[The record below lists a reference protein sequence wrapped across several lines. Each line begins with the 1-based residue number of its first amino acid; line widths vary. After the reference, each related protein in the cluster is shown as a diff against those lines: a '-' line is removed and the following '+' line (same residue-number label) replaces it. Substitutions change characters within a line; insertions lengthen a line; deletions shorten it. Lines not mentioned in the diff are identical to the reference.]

1 MLKGYTRILSQQVKI
16 VLALSLAITISFG
29 LQAQNQLFKEDF
41 ENGLGSEWTVNN
53 LFSIVNSESWNG
65 NASGGSL
72 SGSNT
77 NSIDAVYQPTA
88 LQGGNKLDSVVFY
101 WYEEQDN
108 NGFRFQF
115 IDNANDTILGV
126 ASDNPQWE
134 ISTDGTPETQ
144 GYQNCFEFNANQGFN
159 TEYED
164 WTRVKI
170 TFDWQN
176 GEYTYEYDDQDD
188 GASSSGT
195 RALAK
200 STNVAKIFIKPG
212 YGQSCI
218 GPADHVIFDDIT
230 GYGDFTKKPVARF
243 SVPDTAYFG
252 QDICIKSNSLRA
264 TGYEWFVDGTEEST
278 ADELD
283 YSVGQSATTKTIKLV
298 VSNKNGTDTLTK
310 PLTVAPRQQPNAD
323 FLSDKNI
330 VDVLDI
336 VQFSDLTTGGP
347 SSWQWTFPNART
359 GSFIFPSAGTGG
371 SSGGITLTVQ
381 AHGDL
386 NTSNSFTTEAY
397 DVVDENGKTLK
408 SGIGGNGPQCSSGF
422 NNNTTINLSYS
433 ELKNYLKDG
442 KFSLTLTAKP
452 YNGDVDDICDQNDGF
467 QNDNTALEGRF
478 ILSYPTGQG
487 CLTVVSNTSSTKG
500 CGSFNR
506 SFANSDECGFT
517 ITETGLPQPS
527 NQSVFNNDTAQ
538 NPSVQFVLPG
548 SYDVCLEASN
558 KKGSDKICKNDFII
572 VREDYKIC
580 REDRATGN
588 YGLLLDQS
596 GQGSDYQSNRN
607 CSFTISPCAKNL
619 RFNFETFDLASGD
632 FLRVYDGTD
641 TSGTPLWDTTKYG
654 SQGLTGDLDGRAL
667 SKFRSSQT
675 GQVHVVFTSDRSN
688 QAEGFALGWIT
699 DSAAFQKPTA
709 GFEMPDTVCP
719 GDVFM
724 VQDTSS
730 GKNLNYTWN
739 FNNDSTITGAGSAPY
754 AFNQS
759 GSKFVELI
767 IDACGGGDTV
777 SQNVFVRNV
786 NTKPNGDF
794 TVNSTTTIVGGILNF
809 TANTKQ
815 CSNYFEWSFSEP
827 VQFVQGTGPGSKNP
841 KVRFLTEGPVDA
853 KLRIGN
859 EQDTIQVNKP
869 DYINVKCIPE
879 VRRTNSDVGISRVQL
894 GNLDNQSPIGQSGYT
909 DYFNMK
915 SATAELEEEQ
925 IITISRNTSVNAQ
938 NVKLWIDLNGDSD
951 FDESNEL
958 IASWDSSTATS
969 FTDTFKFSNPK
980 YLGERRM
987 RIGVNI
993 GDLANTP
1000 CGPNDVGE
1008 FEDYKLIITRD
1019 QTPPTFQLKGDDTL
1033 TLRACTPLS
1042 TLDTGAIAFD
1052 NLQGRLG
1059 PAKDS
1064 LSIDTTKAGLYSIK
1078 YFATDTSGNT
1088 GTRIQRIRVLPDT
1101 TKPTL
1106 TINGSDTALV
1116 SVFDTYSDPGIASS
1130 SDACSGIDTVTTM
1143 SSLNTNQIGDYNIV
1157 YRAKDEA
1164 GNVRMVT
1171 RLVQVV
1177 DTTRPSVI
1185 LAGNNPARVALDGR
1199 YFDAGIATLSDN
1211 FYDSSQLQVMKM
1223 GNVNPNVQDTFTI
1236 TYKVTDPSG
1245 NTSMVKREVIVEDRI
1260 APTVTTDVLVGDTL
1274 QGDITL
1280 PVGNALNVE
1289 GRTRISDN
1297 AGSGQVTLSKEGNFF
1312 SITNAAGEAT
1322 SLGTFNARY
1331 VYTDQGGNST
1341 TINLDVTVV
1350 DNEKPEISLK
1360 PGKSINLPRF
1370 DSTRYGKAFD
1380 TGATATDNHKI
1391 AETRIDTTSN
1401 YFTRYATTDSFG
1413 FSTGIYEI
1421 TYVAEDSA
1429 GNVARKNLLVNV
1441 QESITGVQDEGA
1453 TNAFK
1458 VYPNPSDGNAVLE
1471 IRSGLDH
1478 QTAIS
1483 LMNSKGQ
1490 EVKAIEEGVQQAQD
1504 IALNLKDVSKG
1515 VYFLRLTNQER
1526 TVIRKVVLQ

>member
-1 MLKGYTRILSQQVKI
+1 MLKGYTSILNQQVKI

-29 LQAQNQLFKEDF
+29 LQAQNQIFKEDF

-72 SGSNT
+72 SGSNNNT
-77 NSIDAVYQPTA
+77 ISADYQPPSIK
-88 LQGGNKLDSVVFY
+88 GGNKLDSVIFY
-101 WYEEQDN
+101 WYETSSN

-115 IDNANDTILGV
+115 VDNSGSVILGV

-134 ISTDGTPETQ
+134 ISTDAGTLGPK
-144 GYQNCFEFNANQGFN
+144 NCFLINSNQGFN

-164 WTRVKI
+164 WTKVKI
-170 TFDWQN
+170 TFDWQK
-176 GEYTYEYDDQDD
+176 GKYTYSYKDQDD
-188 GASSSGT
+188 GESSSGT
-195 RALAK
+195 RTLAK
-200 STNVAKIFIKPG
+200 STNVAKIKIRSG
-212 YGQSCI
+212 NSNNCI

-230 GYGDFTKKPVARF
+230 GYGDFKRKPTARF
-243 SVPDTAYFG
+243 GVPDTAFLG
-252 QDICIKSNSLRA
+252 QNVCIKSNSLRA
-264 TGYEWFVDGTEEST
+264 TGYKWFVDGTQKGTNPQITLS
-278 ADELD
+278 A
-283 YSVGQSATTKTIKLV
+283 GQTPGSKTIKLV
-298 VSNKNGTDTLTK
+298 ASNSVGTDTLSK
-310 PLTVAPRQQPNAD
+310 KLTIAKRKQPQAD

-330 VDVLDI
+330 VDILDN
-336 VQFSDLTTGGP
+336 VQFTDLSTGGP
-347 SSWQWTFPNART
+347 TSWKWTFPNARP
-359 GSFIFPSAGTGG
+359 SAYIFPTL
-371 SSGGITLTVQ
+371 SGGLGGASVTISLT
-381 AHGDL
+381 AEGDYNDSESAVFDEAGNKLGDFDPNGNECQDYTRSYSMPVSDYL
-386 NTSNSFTTEAY
+386 NFISDGKLEIDVEAISGHSDGQCNSFSGSHQGFVTLK
-397 DVVDENGKTLK
+397 VNGPCSGKTILK
-408 SGIGGNGPQCSSGF
+408 SKEKQ
-422 NNNTTINLSYS
+422 L
-433 ELKNYLKDG
+433 
-442 KFSLTLTAKP
+442 FS
-452 YNGDVDDICDQNDGF
+452 NGDRVTHTFTNPPSI
-467 QNDNTALEGRF
+467 NTNF
-478 ILSYPTGQG
+478 IT
-487 CLTVVSNTSSTKG
+487 T
-500 CGSFNR
+500 
-506 SFANSDECGFT
+506 NS
-517 ITETGLPQPS
+517 
-527 NQSVFNNDTAQ
+527 DTAQ
-538 NPSVQFVLPG
+538 NPVAQFVLPG

-558 KKGSDKICKNDFII
+558 KQGTDKICKKDFII

-580 REDRATGN
+580 REDKATSN
-588 YGLLLDQS
+588 YGLVLDQA
-596 GQGSDYQSNRN
+596 GQGSDYQANRN

-619 RFNFETFDLASGD
+619 RFNFNEFNLASGD
-632 FLRVYDGTD
+632 YLRIYDGTD
-641 TSGTPLWDTTKYG
+641 TSGKPLWNTSKYG
-654 SQGLTGDLDGRAL
+654 SKGLTGDLDGKAL
-667 SKFRSSQT
+667 QRYRRSTT
-675 GQVHVVFTSDRSN
+675 GNIYVVFTSDASN
-688 QAEGFALGWIT
+688 QAEGFELGYIT
-699 DSAAFQKPTA
+699 DSASFNKPVA
-709 GFEMPDTVCP
+709 GFKMPDTVCP

-739 FNNDSTITGAGSAPY
+739 FNNDTTISGPSGAPY

-777 SQNVFVRNV
+777 SQNIFVRNV
-786 NTKPNGDF
+786 NSKPNGNF
-794 TVNSTTTIVGGILNF
+794 TVNNTTTIVGGILNF

-841 KVRFLTEGPVDA
+841 KVRFLKQGSVDVN
-853 KLRIGN
+853 LRIGN
-859 EQDTIQVNKP
+859 EQDTILVSKSN
-869 DYINVKCIPE
+869 YINVKCIPS

-894 GNLDNQSPIGQSGYT
+894 GNLDNQSPIGQAGYT

-915 SATAELEEEQ
+915 SATAELEEQQ

-938 NVKLWIDLNGDSD
+938 NVKLWVDLNGDSD
-951 FDESNEL
+951 FQESNEL
-958 IASWDSSTATS
+958 IATWDSSTATS
-969 FTDTFKFSNPK
+969 FKDTFKFSNPK

-1019 QTPPTFQLKGDDTL
+1019 QTAPTFQLKGPDTL
-1033 TLRACTPLS
+1033 SLRACNPLS

-1064 LSIDTTKAGLYSIK
+1064 LSIDTTKAGLYTIR
-1078 YFATDTSGNT
+1078 YFATDTSGNR
-1088 GTRIQRIRVLPDT
+1088 GTRIQKIRVLPDT

-1106 TINGSDTALV
+1106 TINGADTALV

-1130 SDACSGIDTVTTM
+1130 SDACSGVDTVTTL
-1143 SSLNTNQIGDYNIV
+1143 SPLNTNKIGNYNIV
-1157 YRAKDEA
+1157 YRAEDEA
-1164 GNVRMVT
+1164 GNVRMVN

-1185 LAGNNPARVALDGR
+1185 LAGSNPTTVALDGR
-1199 YFDAGIATLSDN
+1199 YQDAGILTLGDN
-1211 FYDSSQLQVMKM
+1211 YYDSSQLKVMKM
-1223 GNVNPNVQDTFTI
+1223 GSVNPNLQDTFTI
-1236 TYKVTDPSG
+1236 TYRVTDPSG
-1245 NTSMVKREVIVEDRI
+1245 NTTIVTRKVIVADQI

-1274 QGDITL
+1274 QGNITL

-1312 SITNAAGEAT
+1312 SITNADGEAT

-1341 TINLDVTVV
+1341 TINLTVTVV
-1350 DNEKPEISLK
+1350 DNQKPVISLK
-1360 PGKSINLPRF
+1360 PGQSINLRRF
-1370 DSTRYGKAFD
+1370 ETTRYAKAFD

-1391 AETRIDTTSN
+1391 AETRIDTTSS
-1401 YFTRYATTDSFG
+1401 YFTKYATTDSFG
-1413 FSTGIYEI
+1413 FTTGIYEL

-1429 GNVARKNLLVNV
+1429 GNKARKNLLVNV
-1441 QESITGVQDEGA
+1441 QESVSGVQDKA
-1453 TNAFK
+1453 SSNAFK

-1471 IRSGLDH
+1471 IRSDLDH
-1478 QTAIS
+1478 QARIT
-1483 LMNSKGQ
+1483 LMNDKGQ
-1490 EVKAIEEGVQQAQD
+1490 KVRAIEEGVKQSQD
-1504 IALNLKDVSKG
+1504 IALNLKDLSKG
-1515 VYFLRLTNQER
+1515 VYFLRLTNQDR